1 MPEHELQSVKLEVG
15 LLKNEVEVRGKQ
27 IETLLQKLDLTTDKL
42 QQLTVQIIKLNTRQ
56 EDYLRNSSNMTD
68 EFKILHTRIGDLHDK
83 QLAANKEIEDRLD
96 RLDQYKSKLMGMII
110 VVGGVVGT
118 IIIPINLD
126 LYWSKRSSRSS
137 ISLFAANCLPGRS
150 PIHV

>member
-1 MPEHELQSVKLEVG
+1 MAAEELQSVKLEVG
-15 LLKNEVEVRGKQ
+15 LLKNEVEVRGRQ

-56 EDYLRNSSNMTD
+56 EDYLRHSTSMTD

-83 QLAANKEIEDRLD
+83 QLAANKEIEQRLD

-118 IIIPINLD
+118 IVATA
-126 LYWSKRSSRSS
+126 
-137 ISLFAANCLPGRS
+137 ISMFLKD
-150 PIHV
+150 

>member
-1 MPEHELQSVKLEVG
+1 MAEHNKGQPVMPEHELQSVKLEVG

-56 EDYLRNSSNMTD
+56 EDYLRNSSSMSE

-83 QLAANKEIEDRLD
+83 QLAANKEIEQRLD

-110 VVGGVVGT
+110 VVGGVGGT
-118 IIIPINLD
+118 IVATAVAHFKD
-126 LYWSKRSSRSS
+126 
-137 ISLFAANCLPGRS
+137 
-150 PIHV
+150 

>member
-1 MPEHELQSVKLEVG
+1 MAEEELHAVKLDVG

-27 IETLLQKLDLTTDKL
+27 IEALLQKLDLTADKL

-56 EDYLRNSSNMTD
+56 EDYLRHSSSMRD

-83 QLAANKEIEDRLD
+83 QLAANKEIEQRLD
-96 RLDQYKSKLMGMII
+96 RLDQYKSKLMGMIV

-118 IIIPINLD
+118 IVATAI
-126 LYWSKRSSRSS
+126 S
-137 ISLFAANCLPGRS
+137 IFLKD
-150 PIHV
+150 

>member
-1 MPEHELQSVKLEVG
+1 MAAEELQSVKLEVG

-42 QQLTVQIIKLNTRQ
+42 QELTVEIKTLNARQ
-56 EDYLRNSSNMTD
+56 EDYLRTNISMSD

-83 QLAANKEIEDRLD
+83 QLAANKEIEQRLD

-118 IIIPINLD
+118 IVATAI
-126 LYWSKRSSRSS
+126 S
-137 ISLFAANCLPGRS
+137 IFLKD
-150 PIHV
+150 

>member
-15 LLKNEVEVRGKQ
+15 LLKSEVEVRGRQ
-27 IETLLQKLDLTTDKL
+27 IETLLQKLDLTADKL
-42 QQLTVQIIKLNTRQ
+42 QELTVQIIKLNTRQ
-56 EDYLRNSSNMTD
+56 EDYLRNSSTMSE

-83 QLAANKEIEDRLD
+83 QLAANKEIEQRLD

-118 IIIPINLD
+118 IVATA
-126 LYWSKRSSRSS
+126 
-137 ISLFAANCLPGRS
+137 ISMFLKD
-150 PIHV
+150 

>member
-1 MPEHELQSVKLEVG
+1 MPEEELQSVKLEVG

-27 IETLLQKLDLTTDKL
+27 IETLLSKLDLTADKL
-42 QQLTVQIIKLNTRQ
+42 QELTVQIIKLNTRQ
-56 EDYLRNSSNMTD
+56 EDYLRHTSSMSE

-83 QLAANKEIEDRLD
+83 QLAANKEIEQRLD

-118 IIIPINLD
+118 IVATA
-126 LYWSKRSSRSS
+126 
-137 ISLFAANCLPGRS
+137 ISVFLKD
-150 PIHV
+150 

>member
-1 MPEHELQSVKLEVG
+1 MAEEELQSVKLEVG

-56 EDYLRNSSNMTD
+56 EDYLRNSSSMTE

-83 QLAANKEIEDRLD
+83 QLAANKEIEQRLD

-118 IIIPINLD
+118 IVATA
-126 LYWSKRSSRSS
+126 
-137 ISLFAANCLPGRS
+137 ISMFLKD
-150 PIHV
+150 

>member
-1 MPEHELQSVKLEVG
+1 MAEEELQSVKLEVG

-27 IETLLQKLDLTTDKL
+27 VETLLQKLDLTTDKL

-56 EDYLRNSSNMTD
+56 EDYLRHSSSMSE

-83 QLAANKEIEDRLD
+83 QLAANKEIEQRLD

-118 IIIPINLD
+118 IVATAVAHFKD
-126 LYWSKRSSRSS
+126 
-137 ISLFAANCLPGRS
+137 
-150 PIHV
+150 

>member
-1 MPEHELQSVKLEVG
+1 MAEEELQSVKLEVG

-27 IETLLQKLDLTTDKL
+27 IEALLQKLDLTADKL

-56 EDYLRNSSNMTD
+56 EDYLRHSSSMSE

-83 QLAANKEIEDRLD
+83 QLAANKEIENRLD

-118 IIIPINLD
+118 IVATAVAHFKD
-126 LYWSKRSSRSS
+126 
-137 ISLFAANCLPGRS
+137 
-150 PIHV
+150 

>member
-15 LLKNEVEVRGKQ
+15 LLKNEVEVRGRQ

-56 EDYLRNSSNMTD
+56 EDYLRHTSSMSE

-83 QLAANKEIEDRLD
+83 QLAANKEIEQRLD

-118 IIIPINLD
+118 IVATA
-126 LYWSKRSSRSS
+126 
-137 ISLFAANCLPGRS
+137 ISVFLKD
-150 PIHV
+150 

>member
-1 MPEHELQSVKLEVG
+1 MAEEELHAVKLDVG

-27 IETLLQKLDLTTDKL
+27 IEALLLKLDLTADKL

-56 EDYLRNSSNMTD
+56 EDYLRHTSSMSE

-83 QLAANKEIEDRLD
+83 QLAANKEIEQRLD

-118 IIIPINLD
+118 IVATA
-126 LYWSKRSSRSS
+126 
-137 ISLFAANCLPGRS
+137 ISMFLKD
-150 PIHV
+150 

>member
-15 LLKNEVEVRGKQ
+15 LLKNEVEVRGRQ

-42 QQLTVQIIKLNTRQ
+42 QQLTVQIIQLNTRQ
-56 EDYLRNSSNMTD
+56 EDYLRHSTSMTD

-83 QLAANKEIEDRLD
+83 QLAAQKDIEQRLD

-118 IIIPINLD
+118 IVATT
-126 LYWSKRSSRSS
+126 
-137 ISLFAANCLPGRS
+137 ISVFLKD
-150 PIHV
+150 

>member
-42 QQLTVQIIKLNTRQ
+42 QELTVQIIKLNTRQ
-56 EDYLRNSSNMTD
+56 EDYLRHTSSMSE

-83 QLAANKEIEDRLD
+83 QLAANKEIEQRLD

-118 IIIPINLD
+118 IVATA
-126 LYWSKRSSRSS
+126 
-137 ISLFAANCLPGRS
+137 ISMFLKD
-150 PIHV
+150 

>member
-15 LLKNEVEVRGKQ
+15 LLKNEVEVRGRQ

-56 EDYLRNSSNMTD
+56 EDYLRNSSSMAD

-83 QLAANKEIEDRLD
+83 QLAANKEIEQRLD

-118 IIIPINLD
+118 IVATA
-126 LYWSKRSSRSS
+126 
-137 ISLFAANCLPGRS
+137 ISVFLKD
-150 PIHV
+150 

>member
-27 IETLLQKLDLTTDKL
+27 VETLLQKLDLTTDKL

-56 EDYLRNSSNMTD
+56 EDYLRHSSSMSE

-83 QLAANKEIEDRLD
+83 QLASQKEIEIRLD
-96 RLDQYKSKLMGMII
+96 RLDQYKSKLMGMIV
-110 VVGGVVGT
+110 VVGGAVAVGVT
-118 IIIPINLD
+118 
-126 LYWSKRSSRSS
+126 S
-137 ISLFAANCLPGRS
+137 IMGLLNIFKD
-150 PIHV
+150 

>member
-56 EDYLRNSSNMTD
+56 EDYLRHTSNMTD

-83 QLAANKEIEDRLD
+83 QLAANKEIEQRLD

-118 IIIPINLD
+118 IVATAVAHFKD
-126 LYWSKRSSRSS
+126 
-137 ISLFAANCLPGRS
+137 
-150 PIHV
+150 